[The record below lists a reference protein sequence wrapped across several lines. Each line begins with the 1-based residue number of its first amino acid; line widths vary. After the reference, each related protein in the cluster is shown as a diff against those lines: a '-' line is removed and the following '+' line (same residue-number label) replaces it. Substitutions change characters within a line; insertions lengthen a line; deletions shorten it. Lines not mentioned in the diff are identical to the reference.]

1 MSIITEGTVNI
12 SSELVYSW
20 GRIIA
25 SIKIGKINDQEGDNV
40 DKVPFIVDFAHASK
54 EKVVGGEAC
63 FYVTYTVSGRFT
75 EGGYPPSVNQVL
87 RLGNIDY

>member
-1 MSIITEGTVNI
+1 MSIITKGTVNI

-40 DKVPFIVDFAHASK
+40 DKVPFIVDFAHASNK
-54 EKVVGGEAC
+54 EVVGGEAC
-63 FYVTYTVSGRFT
+63 LYVTYTVSGRRNDGLIESTFQDKMT
-75 EGGYPPSVNQVL
+75 
-87 RLGNIDY
+87 